1 MGNFAGIKS
10 RKNNS
15 KRRGIPAQEKAKRH
29 LEAQV
34 RQALYD
40 GLSYS
45 EKMQRIASRTG
56 NSQREINRLASQV
69 KKVKGA

>member
-1 MGNFAGIKS
+1 MQGLKRGP
-10 RKNNS
+10 KNNS
-15 KRRGIPAQEKAKRH
+15 KRRGIPAQRKAKRH

-45 EKMQRIASRTG
+45 EKMQLVASRPG
-56 NSQREINRLASQV
+56 NSQREINRLAERA
-69 KKVKGA
+69 KK